1 MTLPPRVLRASQ
13 QMRQHLDAFDWSGLT
28 PGRRNI
34 LEAFLRLAARQGY
47 AAVTMRALGKEIHLK
62 APSIYSHFPGGRDEI
77 VAESLRWDYYRFGLA
92 ALEAVADCKDGS
104 EFFDAMVRIQ
114 LTHQLDRPE
123 SDLWDIVV
131 ASDRIGGGFLQ
142 RDIREEMDHWLRLCA
157 RMYETAAQE
166 MGYDNVEA
174 KVRVVMTILNGASSW
189 CGWSGNPKDLEA
201 CAEQAIAITRS
212 MLSLQVKESSGS
224 LKKSRAA
231 AGRSSRSTNSGRPV
245 ASP

>member
-1 MTLPPRVLRASQ
+1 MTLPPRVLCASQ

-131 ASDRIGGGFLQ
+131 ASDRIGGDF
-142 RDIREEMDHWLRLCA
+142 CNATYA
-157 RMYETAAQE
+157 RKWTTGCGSARGCMRQPPRKW
-166 MGYDNVEA
+166 D
-174 KVRVVMTILNGASSW
+174 MT
-189 CGWSGNPKDLEA
+189 
-201 CAEQAIAITRS
+201 
-212 MLSLQVKESSGS
+212 MLKPRCESL
-224 LKKSRAA
+224 
-231 AGRSSRSTNSGRPV
+231 
-245 ASP
+245 